1 MKTRTEVSAGGV
13 IFRTAGGRTEVC
25 LIATRGYEAW
35 QLPKGLIERGEPSE
49 AAALREVAEETGL
62 QGEIMAPLDK
72 IEYWY
77 VWDGGGERVRIHK
90 LVYFFLVRYLA
101 GSTDD
106 HDDEVDEARWF
117 SVVEAKRTLTY
128 ENERRILEQALSRI
142 PAPSA

>member
-13 IFRTAGGRTEVC
+13 IYRQSGEQTEVC

-35 QLPKGLIERGEPSE
+35 QLPKGLIEPGEPTE
-49 AAALREVAEETGL
+49 DAALREVAEETGL
-62 QGEIMAPLDK
+62 RGEILAPLDK

-77 VWDGGGERVRIHK
+77 VWGEGDERARIHK
-90 LVYFFLVRYLA
+90 LVYFFLVRYQD

-117 SVVEAKRTLTY
+117 LFADAKRTITY
-128 ENERRILEQALSRI
+128 ENERRIVEQALERI
-142 PAPSA
+142 RATPA